1 MISAERF
8 RRVVREMKGCTH
20 KLAKT
25 LRVVDHTPPITM
37 GNQCTMFDDTTF
49 TELYSSFIL

>member
-1 MISAERF
+1 MISAKRF

-37 GNQCTMFDDTTF
+37 GNQ
-49 TELYSSFIL
+49 